1 MLEAEKKCRTPKK
14 TGHMWSIKLVTAARE
29 ARYWKTHKS
38 DLYNKKDPSTHILQL
53 GKDLDIP
60 FKLLPE
66 SIIMS
71 KLTAAR
77 KELWKVQK
85 NAA

>member
-1 MLEAEKKCRTPKK
+1 MLGAEKKCRTPKK
-14 TGHMWSIKLVTAARE
+14 TGHMCSIKLVTAARE
-29 ARYWKTHKS
+29 AKYWKTCKS
-38 DLYNKKDPSTHILQL
+38 DLYNKRDPSTQLLQL

-77 KELWKVQK
+77 KEL
-85 NAA
+85 